1 MICNFYLDRLH
12 GILSTVEL
20 EGSSYLLTFIKA
32 TGIMIDDRDK
42 LPSFSNVDNIPS
54 FAYLFYSLFSQH

>member
-20 EGSSYLLTFIKA
+20 EDSSYILTCIKA
-32 TGIMIDDRDK
+32 TGIMIDNRDK
-42 LPSFSNVDNIPS
+42 LPSFLNVDNI
-54 FAYLFYSLFSQH
+54 LSLPIFPQH